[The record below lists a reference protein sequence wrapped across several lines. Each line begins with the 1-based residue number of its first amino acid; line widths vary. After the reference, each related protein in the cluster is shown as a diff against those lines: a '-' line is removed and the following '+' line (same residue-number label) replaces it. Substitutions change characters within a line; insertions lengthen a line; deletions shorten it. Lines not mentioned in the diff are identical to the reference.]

1 MKTRTELAMRNTI
14 IAFAGQ
20 CISLISS
27 FIVRFAFIH
36 TLSATYLGLNGLFSD
51 LLTVFSFA
59 DLGIATAMAYSL
71 YRPIAQNDRKT
82 IISIMSVFKK
92 AYILIGSL
100 ILLIGI
106 IFLPFYRVFMK
117 EIPDISNLNLIYL
130 LYVINTA
137 ISYFYSYRRTL
148 LISAQKK
155 YKDVLV
161 SASVQICAV
170 IFYLFI
176 LYITKNFIFYLCIM
190 VTATFFTNF
199 IASKIT
205 LKEYPYLTEKPK
217 PLDIEIQK
225 ELKKNI
231 GAMVFHKIGGMVRNS
246 TDNLL
251 ISKFLG
257 LAITGIYSNYSMIV
271 HGLTNIIGQ
280 VFSSVV
286 SSVGNLHVEKSTE
299 EQKRVFYNIFFLNHW
314 IAGFCASSI
323 FILANHFIVL
333 YAGEEYLFSIS
344 ITASICLKFYLDMMR
359 KTQWMFCEAAGIYWN
374 GKTKPLW
381 EAGINLVASIV
392 LVQYIGIAGIFL
404 GTIISI
410 VFVDFSVEPHLVFK
424 YILKD
429 NSKKYYTKLIMYIFQ
444 TIIVSGITYFCCSF
458 LGNKGMIGFIIK
470 VPVCVIIVNVLIWI
484 LNLKNDNL
492 KFIISIKQ
500 MVFEKVQKKIQGNK

>member
-1 MKTRTELAMRNTI
+1 MKTRTELAIRNTI
-14 IAFAGQ
+14 IAFVGQ
-20 CISLISS
+20 CISLISN
-27 FIVRFAFIH
+27 FIVRFTFIH
-36 TLSATYLGLNGLFSD
+36 TLSTTYLGLNGLFSD

-59 DLGIATAMAYSL
+59 DLGIGTAMAYSL
-71 YRPIAQNDRKT
+71 YKPLAQNDRKT
-82 IISIMSVFKK
+82 IASIMSVFKK
-92 AYILIGSL
+92 AYIVIGSL
-100 ILLIGI
+100 ILVIGVL
-106 IFLPFYRVFMK
+106 FLPFYHVFMK
-117 EIPDISNLNLIYL
+117 EIPDIPHLDLIYF
-130 LYVINTA
+130 LYVINTS

-161 SASVQICAV
+161 AASVQICAV
-170 IFYLFI
+170 VFYLFV

-190 VTATFFTNF
+190 ISATFFTNF

-205 LKEYPYLTEKPK
+205 LKEYPYLMEKVE
-217 PLDIEIQK
+217 PLDIKIQK

-257 LAITGIYSNYSMIV
+257 LAVTGIYSNYSMII
-271 HGLTNIIGQ
+271 HGITNIIGQ

-286 SSVGNLHVEKSTE
+286 SSVGNLHVEKSAE

-314 IAGFCASSI
+314 IAGFCASSA
-323 FILANHFIVL
+323 FILVNHFITL
-333 YAGEEYLFSIS
+333 YAGKEYLFSTFI
-344 ITASICLKFYLDMMR
+344 IASICLKFYLDMMR

-381 EAGINLVASIV
+381 EAAINLIASII

-429 NSKKYYTKLIMYIFQ
+429 NTKRYYIKLITYIFQ
-444 TIIVSGITYFCCSF
+444 TIIVSGIAYFCCGF
-458 LGNKGMIGFIIK
+458 LGNKRIIEFIIK

-484 LNLKNDNL
+484 LNLTNDNL
-492 KFIISIKQ
+492 EFIIAIKQ
-500 MVFEKVQKKIQGNK
+500 MVFEKVQKKIKGNK

>member
-14 IAFAGQ
+14 IAFMGQ
-20 CISLISS
+20 GISLISS

-36 TLSATYLGLNGLFSD
+36 TLSATYLGLHGLFSD

-59 DLGIATAMAYSL
+59 DLGIGTAMAYSL
-71 YRPIAQNDRKT
+71 YKPLSQNDKRT
-82 IISIMSVFKK
+82 ITSIMSVFKK
-92 AYILIGSL
+92 AYIVIGSF
-100 ILLIGI
+100 ILFIGVL
-106 IFLPFYRVFMK
+106 FLPFYRVFMK
-117 EIPDISNLNLIYL
+117 EIPDIPYLNLIYL
-130 LYVINTA
+130 LYVINTS

-148 LISAQKK
+148 LVSAQKK

-170 IFYLFI
+170 MLYLCI
-176 LYITKNFIFYLCIM
+176 LYVTKNFILYLCIM
-190 VTATFFTNF
+190 ISATFFTNF

-205 LKEYPYLTEKPK
+205 LKEYPYLTEKAQ
-217 PLDIEIQK
+217 PLDIKIQK

-257 LAITGIYSNYSMIV
+257 LTVTGIYSNYSMII

-280 VFSSVV
+280 IFSSVV
-286 SSVGNLHVEKSTE
+286 SSVGNLHVEKNSE
-299 EQKRVFYNIFFLNHW
+299 EQKKVFYNIFFLNHW
-314 IAGFCASSI
+314 IAAFCSSAV
-323 FILANHFIVL
+323 FVLVNHFITL
-333 YAGEEYLFSIS
+333 YGGKEYLFSVF
-344 ITASICLKFYLDMMR
+344 ITACICLKFYLDMMR

-381 EAGINLVASIV
+381 EAAINLVASII

-429 NSKKYYTKLIMYIFQ
+429 NPKKYYTKLIIYIFQ
-444 TIIVSGITYFCCSF
+444 TVTISGIIYFLCSF
-458 LGNKGMIGFIIK
+458 FDEMGINGFIIK
-470 VPVCVIIVNVLIWI
+470 VFVCIFALNILILFYNV
-484 LNLKNDNL
+484 KNDNL
-492 KFIISIKQ
+492 KFAINIIKMTIK
-500 MVFEKVQKKIQGNK
+500 KLHKIQRNNK